1 MGIEKLH
8 THILKTRTHQLI
20 DEIMTLGANVPT
32 IGGLHTG
39 FTCGDEWGCEAIQI
53 YLTGSR
59 MWYVPK
65 LEPGEAELFKRAWS
79 QSCVADVVSHIPFLV
94 NLASPDPALF
104 DKSLTRLKK
113 EIIRAKELEVKY
125 IVLHPGSYTTSSR
138 QEGLE
143 STIRGL
149 KEVLALLEGD
159 SVKLCLETMAG
170 QGTMLGVDFWELA
183 LILERLEYPEGLGVC
198 FDTGHVFMAG
208 HDIRG
213 DYSAVMKRFD
223 EDIGIDKIKVIHL
236 NDSKTKFNSHVDR
249 HANIGEGELGIG
261 TFKKI
266 LQDEGLKDV
275 PKVLEI
281 PDTNGKT
288 KDNLELLRKMVEK

>member
-1 MGIEKLH
+1 
-8 THILKTRTHQLI
+8 
-20 DEIMTLGANVPT
+20 MTLGANVPT
-32 IGGLHTG
+32 VGGLHTG
-39 FTCGDEWGCEAIQI
+39 FACGDEWDCEAIQI

-65 LEPGEAELFKRAWS
+65 LGEGEAGLFKRAWS
-79 QSCVADVVSHIPFLV
+79 SSRVADVISHIPFLV

-104 DKSLTRLKK
+104 DKSLARLKK
-113 EIIRAKELEVKY
+113 EILRAKELEVEY
-125 IVLHPGSYTTSSR
+125 IILHPGSFTTSSR
-138 QEGLE
+138 EEGLK

-149 KEVLALLEGD
+149 GEILPLLKGD

-223 EDIGIDKIKVIHL
+223 EDIGIDKIQVIHL

-249 HANIGEGELGIG
+249 HANIGEGELGLE

-266 LQDEGLKDV
+266 INDRRLNGI

-288 KDNLELLRKMVEK
+288 KDNLELLRKMVD